1 MRQGVHF
8 ADADFDPH
16 AYANMDGL
24 FTEGTWNCEFAKE
37 VQPKESDEILRGR
50 KDFCAFEGTDLLNI
64 LQKEKIGTIVL
75 MGFLSNICVEETSRR
90 AKEMMPHL
98 NVIVCSDGCAAKS
111 QQEHDNTM
119 MTSLSVVGINVKTC
133 AEALISIEL
142 ISNTSDKSI
151 ELISNTSDKV
161 PKRSS
166 MGMRI
171 STAFTSV
178 EEKGIMM
185 VAATIGLVLLVVH
198 GLTYVIARYGIFD
211 GDASEGPA
219 MPEKDSSSNMLSIT
233 DTFPSAKLNDYQF
246 QIYLGFIMYVTVV
259 LTGLGL
265 EYLVWRM
272 LLTGDWNEVKENRW
286 MIAQFLFSLL
296 TATAI
301 GLASQGNY
309 LALPC
314 LVIAMWKCGFPGEI
328 LRPCNF
334 IELIHYNKSLTLL
347 KQLFGRFFCTIFSF
361 KRPSF

>member
-8 ADADFDPH
+8 ADADSDPH

-50 KDFCAFEGTDLLNI
+50 KDFCAFEGTDLLFI
-64 LQKEKIGTIVL
+64 LHKEKIGTIVL
-75 MGFLSNICVEETSRR
+75 MGFLSNISVEETSKR

-142 ISNTSDKSI
+142 ISNTSDK
-151 ELISNTSDKV
+151 V

-171 STAFTSV
+171 SKASTSV

-185 VAATIGLVLLVVH
+185 VAATVGLILLVVH
-198 GLTYVIARYGIFD
+198 GLIYVIARYGIFD
-211 GDASEGPA
+211 GDGSGGPA

-246 QIYLGFIMYVTVV
+246 KIYLGFIMYVTVV

-272 LLTGDWNEVKENRW
+272 LLTGDWDEVKENRW
-286 MIAQFLFSLL
+286 MMAQFLFSLL

-334 IELIHYNKSLTLL
+334 IELIHYNKSLILL